1 MKENEGIIKLG
12 SEIKNVIFTCSECKS
27 ELYYTTVFPEEISQ
41 VFYRAFDCPKC
52 KERRE
57 MARTISCPE
66 CGHPKTKILKEVAH
80 KVLNHVLIFRECED
94 PECCHRFTT
103 REEEGGPVHYVT

>member
-1 MKENEGIIKLG
+1 MKENKGIVKLP
-12 SEIKNVIFTCSECKS
+12 SELMNVTFTCDDCGHD
-27 ELYYTTVFPEEISQ
+27 LYYASVFPADGE
-41 VFYRAFDCPKC
+41 VFFKVVECSKC